1 MSLRLRSWL
10 RCAMVLAL
18 ACTSVVAANTR
29 AIVPKVTI
37 SAGTLEGLNFDA
49 GAAFLG
55 VPYAAPPVGKLRWAP
70 PQPSYPW
77 SGTRMAVQFGPACPQ
92 LRAGWLPY
100 PVWSENC
107 LYLNI
112 WTPKL
117 SLHANLPVIV
127 YFHGGSNRAG
137 YSQLT
142 PVGPALSPLGVVI
155 VTANYR
161 LGPFGFFAYPAL
173 TATSPHHASGNY
185 GILDQIQALR
195 WVKQNIAA
203 FGGDPNRVTVMGQSS
218 GAYDVCL
225 MMASPLA
232 RGLFQQ
238 TIMESGDCESTLI
251 EDIRTPI
258 YYNGIGGTGE
268 SNGERLA
275 ADLGVADG
283 PGATGKLRAI
293 SPEKILKTWSG
304 DQKIQFDAIVDG
316 WVIPEQPA
324 RIFAEGRQAHIP
336 VLVGSNADE
345 ATVFGPGPAT
355 VSDYWKYL
363 RADTGVVCRAG
374 VPIMAGIFRRRGF
387 QTVFEA
393 PKCHIRIRRLVYGAR
408 HVPRR
413 RSGVSLSL
421 HLGRYRQARKT
432 WRLSRRRAR
441 LFERQFPQRLDRGRG
456 TKKIR
461 RDSATLLGKF
471 CEDRPPRKR
480 RPSAVARLQLP
491 FQPGIA
497 VGQPHSACTRLVEF
511 AEAAEDHAADPGKR
525 RSLNRFRSATR
536 HGESRLDLHSPR
548 ASKERDW
555 LPK

>member
-18 ACTSVVAANTR
+18 ACTSVVAANPR
-29 AIVPKVTI
+29 SIAPRVTI
-37 SAGTLEGLNFDA
+37 NTGMLEGLRSGV

-55 VPYAAPPVGKLRWAP
+55 VPYAAPPVGKLRWEP

-77 SGTRMAVQFGPACPQ
+77 SGTRRAVQFGPACPQ

-251 EDIRTPI
+251 EDIRTRI
-258 YYNGIGGTGE
+258 HYNGIGGTGE

-293 SPEKILKTWSG
+293 SPERILKTWSG

-324 RIFAEGRQAHIP
+324 RIFAAGRQAHIP

-355 VSDYWKYL
+355 LSDYWKYL
-363 RADTGVVCRAG
+363 RADTGVYAEQEFRLWPAFLDAEVSRQYLKLQSATFAYGAWSMARAMSRAG
-374 VPIMAGIFRRRGF
+374 DPAYLYLFTWADTGKRAKLGACHGEELDFLSDSFPSDWTEVDGQKRFGETLRHYWANFAKTGHPGSAGLPPWP
-387 QTVFEA
+387 A
-393 PKCHIRIRRLVYGAR
+393 YSS
-408 HVPRR
+408 
-413 RSGVSLSL
+413 RSIQV
-421 HLGRYRQARKT
+421 
-432 WRLSRRRAR
+432 
-441 LFERQFPQRLDRGRG
+441 
-456 TKKIR
+456 
-461 RDSATLLGKF
+461 
-471 CEDRPPRKR
+471 
-480 RPSAVARLQLP
+480 LQLGSRIQLAP
-491 FQPGIA
+491 ASSDVRGLQKVMQPILENA
-497 VGQPHSACTRLVEF
+497 
-511 AEAAEDHAADPGKR
+511 GK
-525 RSLNRFRSATR
+525 
-536 HGESRLDLHSPR
+536 
-548 ASKERDW
+548 
-555 LPK
+555 

>member
-1 MSLRLRSWL
+1 
-10 RCAMVLAL
+10 
-18 ACTSVVAANTR
+18 
-29 AIVPKVTI
+29 
-37 SAGTLEGLNFDA
+37 
-49 GAAFLG
+49 
-55 VPYAAPPVGKLRWAP
+55 
-70 PQPSYPW
+70 
-77 SGTRMAVQFGPACPQ
+77 MAVQFGPACPQ

-363 RADTGVVCRAG
+363 RADTGAYAEQEFRLWPAFLDAEVSRQYLKLQSATFAYGAWSMARAMSRAG
-374 VPIMAGIFRRRGF
+374 DPAYLYLFTWADTGKRAKLGACHGEELDFLSDSFPSDWTEVEGQKRFGAILRHYWANFAKTGHPGSAGLPPWPAYSSRSNQVLQLGSRI
-387 QTVFEA
+387 QLA
-393 PKCHIRIRRLVYGAR
+393 PA
-408 HVPRR
+408 
-413 RSGVSLSL
+413 SSSL
-421 HLGRYRQARKT
+421 
-432 WRLSRRRAR
+432 
-441 LFERQFPQRLDRGRG
+441 P
-456 TKKIR
+456 
-461 RDSATLLGKF
+461 
-471 CEDRPPRKR
+471 
-480 RPSAVARLQLP
+480 RLQKIM
-491 FQPGIA
+491 QPILENG
-497 VGQPHSACTRLVEF
+497 GP
-511 AEAAEDHAADPGKR
+511 
-525 RSLNRFRSATR
+525 
-536 HGESRLDLHSPR
+536 
-548 ASKERDW
+548 
-555 LPK
+555 